1 MNTNHFYVTLF
12 SNASRK
18 IYGKDNKLS
27 AFTVKLAQPIDLGS
41 HKNWEVGVCEIS
53 CPPPVVGTG
62 LPLTTIGETH
72 SLVYCNVIS
81 PQFIG
86 DDLVRCLRSFIFP
99 TTHCHHVFDKN
110 FYVPIEKQRFQKIRI
125 EVLTLEGKRV
135 NFRDSKIPIKVVL
148 HFRKNFPMVIY
159 YKY

>member
-27 AFTVKLAQPIDLGS
+27 GFTVKLARPIDLGS

-99 TTHCHHVFDKN
+99 TTNCHHVFGEI
-110 FYVPIEKQRFQKIRI
+110 FYVPVEKQRFQEIRI
-125 EVLTLEGKRV
+125 EFLTLEGKRV
-135 NFRDSKIPIKVVL
+135 NFRDSKTPIKVVL
-148 HFRKNFPMVIY
+148 HFRKNY
-159 YKY
+159 QW

>member
-1 MNTNHFYVTLF
+1 MTTNHFYVTLF

-18 IYGKDNKLS
+18 IYGKDKLS
-27 AFTVKLAQPIDLGS
+27 AFTVKPARPIDLGS
-41 HKNWEVGVCEIS
+41 QKDWEVGVCEKS

-62 LPLTTIGETH
+62 LPLTTVGETH

>member
-53 CPPPVVGTG
+53 CPPSGVGTG
-62 LPLTTIGETH
+62 LLGENH

-86 DDLVRCLRSFIFP
+86 DALVRCLRSCIFP
-99 TTHCHHVFDKN
+99 YTQCHHVFN
-110 FYVPIEKQRFQKIRI
+110 EIFYVPVEKQRFQEIRI
-125 EVLTLEGKRV
+125 EFLTLEGKRIT
-135 NFRDSKIPIKVVL
+135 FKDSKTPIKVVL
-148 HFRKNFPMVIY
+148 HFRKNY
-159 YKY
+159 QW